1 MPTYILKKGDILIQ
15 QTSSISSTTVS
26 VSNLIF
32 GEVALVSDLCDA
44 FEVGDVVL
52 YNSANQLNI
61 VQNNIPYYLIKES
74 DILFIDDNGT

>member
-52 YNSANQLNI
+52 YNSENQVNI